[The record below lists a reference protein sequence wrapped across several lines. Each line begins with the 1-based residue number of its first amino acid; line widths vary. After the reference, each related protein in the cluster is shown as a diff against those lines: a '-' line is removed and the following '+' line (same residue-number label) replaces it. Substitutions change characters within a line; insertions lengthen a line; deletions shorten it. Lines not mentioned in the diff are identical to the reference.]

1 MLRTKSFIALS
12 VGAALLTFGQVA
24 SACAISAWSSATG
37 LSAADTGEPTAGF
50 SRYSGKC
57 SLRANGPTKFVQDN
71 SPGNATSYFARYY
84 VNTGTLAGADI
95 FKARDAANADVI
107 RVSYNAGA
115 LSFFVKG
122 AASQPAN
129 IPAVAG
135 RWYSVELSW
144 AQGAAAAF
152 NVKVQGNNGAA
163 VTAPATTINS
173 ATDVI
178 NNVQLGMI
186 NAGATG
192 QGFFDEFDSRRT
204 TAPGRLC
211 KGDANGNGTI
221 TGGDA
226 QAIIAEFTSGSAT
239 TVIGQPDCNESGGVT
254 GGDAQ
259 CVINLFTTGV
269 TCGV

>member
-1 MLRTKSFIALS
+1 MLRSKSLIALS
-12 VGAALLTFGQVA
+12 VGAALLMMGQVA

-37 LSAADTGEPTAGF
+37 LSAADSGEPTAGF

-57 SLRANGPTKFVQDN
+57 SLRANGPSKFVQDN
-71 SPGNATSYFARYY
+71 SPANATSYFARFY
-84 VNTGTLAGADI
+84 VNTGTLASADI

-107 RVSYNAGA
+107 RVSYNAGN

-122 AASQPAN
+122 AAAQPAN
-129 IPAVAG
+129 IPAIAG

-152 NVKVQGNNGAA
+152 NVKVQGDNGAA

-211 KGDANGNGTI
+211 KGDANGNGQIQGNDRVTI
-221 TGGDA
+221 SNE
-226 QAIIAEFTSGSAT
+226 IAGTVAT
-239 TVIGQPDCNESGGVT
+239 GQPDANENGSVQGNDRVVVSNLILAGATCN
-254 GGDAQ
+254 
-259 CVINLFTTGV
+259 L
-269 TCGV
+269 